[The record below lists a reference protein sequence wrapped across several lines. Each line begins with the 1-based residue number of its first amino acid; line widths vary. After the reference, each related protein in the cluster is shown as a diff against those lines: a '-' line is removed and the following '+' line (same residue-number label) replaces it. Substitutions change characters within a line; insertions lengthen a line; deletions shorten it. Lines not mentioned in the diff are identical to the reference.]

1 MAETFRASKMTQ
13 SGHDLW
19 CHPLR
24 IWKAQF
30 SNRTAFDLVNSKAGI
45 QLGSFGA
52 RKGDKR

>member
-1 MAETFRASKMTQ
+1 MAEMFRASKMTH
-13 SGHDLW
+13 SGHDPRF
-19 CHPLR
+19 HPLR

-30 SNRTAFDLVNSKAGI
+30 SNRTPFDRINSKAGI